1 MASVPLYVVLMITM
15 VVSLASHLI
24 NYALPSKIIIHI
36 KATKSIMGGETL
48 ISSSVSITA
57 TTEYNVVI
65 GYTNLSV
72 VGCIWKVI
80 QEYNPSWIVKLFK
93 LK

>member
-1 MASVPLYVVLMITM
+1 
-15 VVSLASHLI
+15 
-24 NYALPSKIIIHI
+24 
-36 KATKSIMGGETL
+36 MGGETL